1 MTNVIR
7 NAAPVSDELVDKARR
22 MAWKAHA
29 KHRGR
34 REFYDVWKDEIGSG
48 HFSKV
53 YKLADGLVLKVGGP
67 GGYGFDGRGLYYEDA
82 EYAEYGKPVSD
93 AWPKYV
99 EWTASLRRRPSWAPK
114 VHHLE
119 QLVGRV
125 YFAIMEE
132 LSPNNY
138 TLRRSHSRTATPCK
152 IIASVGNSLG
162 LRDDMH
168 PGNFMW
174 RKSQDRMT
182 PVITDPWCTR
192 TGGELD

>member
-1 MTNVIR
+1 
-7 NAAPVSDELVDKARR
+7 
-22 MAWKAHA
+22 MAWKVHA

-34 REFYDVWKDEIGSG
+34 RDFWDRGEDELGSG

-53 YKLADGLVLKVGGP
+53 YRLADGLVLKVGGP
-67 GGYGFDGRGLYYEDA
+67 GGYGFDGRGMYYV
-82 EYAEYGKPVSD
+82 YGKPGKPVSD

-119 QLVGRV
+119 KLIGRV

-132 LSPNNY
+132 LTPHNS
-138 TLRRSHSRTATPCK
+138 TLSRYHHRTSTPCR
-152 IIASVGNSLG
+152 IIRSVGNGLG

-168 PGNFMW
+168 AGNFMW
-174 RKSQDRMT
+174 RKSMGRMT
-182 PVITDPWCTR
+182 PVITDPWCAR
-192 TGGELD
+192 TCHDSW

>member
-1 MTNVIR
+1 MITGIIR
-7 NAAPVSDELVDKARR
+7 NAAPVSDELIDKARR

-34 REFYDVWKDEIGSG
+34 REFWNVHELGAG

-67 GGYGFDGRGLYYEDA
+67 GGYGFDGRGMHYYDYDNQGA
-82 EYAEYGKPVSD
+82 PISD

-99 EWTASLRRRPSWAPK
+99 EWTASMKRRPSWAPK

-125 YFAIMEE
+125 YFAIVEE
-132 LSPNNY
+132 LTPHND
-138 TLRRSHSRTATPCK
+138 TLHRSHHLTAAPCK

-168 PGNFMW
+168 SGNFMW
-174 RKSQDRMT
+174 RKSNGRMT

-192 TGGELD
+192 TGGECY